1 MLKILGDIN
10 FSDGYFH
17 IGSGIGTSIA
27 RGINP
32 FANLERNSEDF
43 WIGNFECVC
52 ANVEKTNHPFVISPD
67 SLDNVKHLNL
77 YGVANNHVMQAGDE
91 AYQQTI
97 DYLKRR
103 NILFAGTDKCRSIK
117 FEHQSKLVGFMAFSQ
132 RPDNFSSSPSYWHI
146 PEYSEIT
153 AEIEKLDDCHFKIAY
168 IHWGY
173 EFMNYPNI
181 DQKLLAH
188 WLIDNGIDLVVGM
201 HPHLSQGIEVYKDK
215 YIFYSLGNSVF
226 NMNWE
231 PTRYGLLVSVDL
243 SNGSVSV
250 EHTVIDEIGSP
261 KITKI
266 VPKRFSIDY
275 LNTLVGITEENEK
288 YFAKAKK
295 YYLQYR
301 RVNRKSIILN
311 LLNLSH
317 QSRMMIIQ
325 DYINRRFK

>member
-17 IGSGIGTSIA
+17 IGNGIGTSIA

-103 NILFAGTDKCRSIK
+103 NILFAGTDICRSVK

-146 PEYSEIT
+146 PEYSEIAT
-153 AEIEKLDDCHFKIAY
+153 EIEKLDDCHFKIAY

-188 WLIDNGIDLVVGM
+188 WLIDKGIDLVIGM
-201 HPHLSQGIEVYKDK
+201 HPHLAQGMEIYNGKH
-215 YIFYSLGNSVF
+215 IFYSLGNSVF
-226 NMNWE
+226 NMNWG
-231 PTRYGLLVSVDL
+231 PTKYGLLISVDL
-243 SNGSVSV
+243 SDGRVWYDY
-250 EHTVIDEIGSP
+250 TLIDEKGFPMIIKS
-261 KITKI
+261 
-266 VPKRFSIDY
+266 VPKQFTIEY
-275 LNTLVGITEENEK
+275 LNTLVGISKENEK
-288 YFAKAKK
+288 YFAEAKK
-295 YYLQYR
+295 YYYKYR
-301 RVNRKSIILN
+301 KVNRQSIILN
-311 LLNLSH
+311 LLKLPH
-317 QSRMMIIQ
+317 QSRKMIIR
-325 DYINRRFK
+325 DFIIRMFK